1 MMTYLLQNI
10 WRNDYVSE
18 AVLPQCERFISDPPE
33 SRDPECKR
41 FSGHIFTKFLMQ
53 LDAVNLQGSQAL
65 RQRRKYLVNQA
76 QHMLL
81 TLDEGHEACH
91 VSWSDEG
98 S

>member
-1 MMTYLLQNI
+1 MITYLLQNI

-18 AVLPQCERFISDPPE
+18 AVLPQCEDFISDPLK

-41 FSGHIFTKFLMQ
+41 FSGHIFTQLLMQ

-76 QHMLL
+76 QYMLL
-81 TLDEGHEACH
+81 MLDEGHEACH
-91 VSWSDEG
+91 ASWSDEG